1 MPATPAFV
9 AIAITSLFF
18 AYLSGVTDSANI
30 VAPVISS
37 RAVQRR
43 RALLLTAAA
52 TVIAPFIF
60 GVAVA
65 RAFGAGVLLPQG
77 VSPAVVL
84 AATLSA
90 LAWRWLTW
98 RLSLPSSSSHALVGG
113 LVGAG
118 LASAGLG
125 LVNLEGLL
133 KVFLALFFSPA
144 VGLVAGYVLTS
155 LIYWLAQ
162 STTPRV
168 NVLFRYGQVLTAI
181 VLALSWGAND
191 AQKTIGLLA
200 LGLAAVNGGA
210 FTIPV
215 WVILASTAA
224 VVLGTL
230 MSGSRMIR
238 TLGGRFYRIRPVHG
252 LAAQLAAAGVIF
264 GAAVV
269 GGPVSTTQVVSTAIL
284 GAGAAQRINMVR
296 WGIATDI
303 FWAWALTLPAT
314 VLLGAGLLWVLEW
327 AAF

>member
-1 MPATPAFV
+1 MPASPAFV
-9 AIAITSLFF
+9 AIAITSLIF

-30 VAPVISS
+30 VAPVISA
-37 RAVQRR
+37 RALRRR
-43 RALLLTAAA
+43 RALLMTSAAVAAA
-52 TVIAPFIF
+52 PFLF
-60 GVAVA
+60 GVSVA

-118 LASAGLG
+118 LAAAGLG
-125 LVNLEGLL
+125 QVNWDGLL
-133 KVFLALFFSPA
+133 KVFLALFLSPA
-144 VGLVAGYVLTS
+144 VGLVVGYLVTS

-162 STTPRV
+162 SATPRV
-168 NVLFRYGQVLTAI
+168 NVLFRYGQMLTALA
-181 VLALSWGAND
+181 LALSWGAND

-200 LGLAAVNGGA
+200 LGVAAASGES
-210 FTIPV
+210 FSIPV

-224 VVLGTL
+224 VVAGTL

-252 LAAQLAAAGVIF
+252 LAAQLGAAAVIF
-264 GAAVV
+264 GAAAV
-269 GGPVSTTQVVSTAIL
+269 GGPVSTTQVVSTTIL

-303 FWAWALTLPAT
+303 FWAWVLTVPAT
-314 VLLGAGLLWVLEW
+314 VLLGAGLWWVLEL